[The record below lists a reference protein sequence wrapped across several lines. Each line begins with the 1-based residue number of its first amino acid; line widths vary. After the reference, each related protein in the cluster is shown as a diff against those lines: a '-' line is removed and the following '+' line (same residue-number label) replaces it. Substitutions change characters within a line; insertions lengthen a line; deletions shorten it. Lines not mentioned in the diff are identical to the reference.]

1 MLLVHDD
8 TSDTIQVVLS
18 IIRTRPPEIYKTDHY
33 VSLEMLITVCFV
45 HRIEIKTPLE
55 DDTHNEPEIYKT
67 DHYVSLEMLITVCF
81 VHRIEIK
88 TPLEDDT
95 HNEDKYLESL
105 SASMMLESST
115 HNIYNTL

>member
-55 DDTHNEPEIYKT
+55 DDTHNE
-67 DHYVSLEMLITVCF
+67 
-81 VHRIEIK
+81 
-88 TPLEDDT
+88 
-95 HNEDKYLESL
+95 DKYLESL
-105 SASMMLESST
+105 SASMMLESNT